1 MRENKKATLT
11 ANNLKNALWDTLQGV
26 QTGDVKPAEADSIAA
41 QAREIIRTTKVQLQV
56 AAQANRDVPS
66 EIINFSEK

>member
-1 MRENKKATLT
+1 MSAKEKATLT